1 MSSSLKFVGV
11 GGSFKPRSS
20 SSYAMLIALEYLQQR
35 GHTVNALRLSELH
48 LPEYGTYDRLEDY
61 PASVHHLLDQVRS
74 ANGLIFSSPIYHG
87 TLSGA
92 MKNAMDYFEY
102 LAEDDPPYLTGKVAG
117 LISTSGSGAS
127 ISAVNAMDQVCR
139 ALHGWVC
146 PTTVIIPT
154 SLDCFDSDGKVTNE
168 RIHRRLLHMADEL
181 EFAVSRF
188 NK

>member
-1 MSSSLKFVGV
+1 MSSSLRFVGV
-11 GGSFKPRSS
+11 GGSLKPGSS
-20 SSYAMLIALEYLQQR
+20 STYAMLVALDYLQQR
-35 GHTVNALRLSELH
+35 GHHVQALTLHELR
-48 LPEYGTYDRLEDY
+48 LPEYGTYERLEDN
-61 PASVHHLLDQVRS
+61 PASVHRLLHEVRS

-102 LAEDDPPYLTGKVAG
+102 LVEDDPPYLSGKVAG

-154 SLDCFDSDGKVTNE
+154 SSDCFDANGNLTNE
-168 RIHRRLLHMADEL
+168 RIQRRLLHMADEL
-181 EFAVSRF
+181 EFAVTRF